1 MILVALVL
9 RSQFQEVVARSNGRK
24 VGLFQL
30 TLLEKAE
37 TPVDGDDGL
46 LVFKIWGNT
55 GKDRLRHRIGRGSIV
70 AIEETNRRVDW
81 RNNAN
86 EGTIIEGDLIAFS
99 EINSDEICV
108 YEPNPA
114 VHMDYMVR
122 SRIAESAK
130 ELLHALGRS
139 ERWALLR
146 SCACRSYNK
155 SSLHAILSD
164 PKALLFNVDL
174 VIPLESFLNF
184 DDFKVR
190 DSDGDTSKLSFKDNS
205 ARDKFV
211 AQVTSALRSL
221 PLLLTFID
229 HLKDALVTDSERPP
243 QKPSDTLKALE
254 ACLSDILKRDCSLL
268 DRVILKNEGVISES
282 SSLRSDFSLKFHF
295 QKIAVLSS
303 YNRRIT

>member
-24 VGLFQL
+24 VSLFQL

-37 TPVDGDDGL
+37 SPADGDDGL
-46 LVFKIWGNT
+46 LVFKIWGNA

-70 AIEETNRRVDW
+70 AIEETNRRIDW

-99 EINSDEICV
+99 EINSDEICA
-108 YEPNPA
+108 YELNPA

-122 SRIAESAK
+122 SRIADSAK
-130 ELLHALGRS
+130 EMLNTLGRS

-146 SCACRSYNK
+146 SCACRSFNK
-155 SSLHAILSD
+155 ASLHAILSD
-164 PKALLFNVDL
+164 SKALLFNVDL
-174 VIPLESFLNF
+174 IIPLESFLNF

-190 DSDGDTSKLSFKDNS
+190 DSDGDTSKLSFKDS
-205 ARDKFV
+205 MARENFV
-211 AQVTSALRSL
+211 AQVASALRSL
-221 PLLLTFID
+221 PLFLTFID
-229 HLKDALVTDSERPP
+229 HLKDALVMDNGRPP
-243 QKPSDTLKALE
+243 QKPSDMLKALE
-254 ACLSDILKRDCSLL
+254 TCLSDILKRDCSLL
-268 DRVILKNEGVISES
+268 DRVILNESVMSES
-282 SSLRSDFSLKFHF
+282 SSLRRDFSLKFHF
-295 QKIAVLSS
+295 QNLAVLSS

>member
-30 TLLEKAE
+30 TLLEKPEGQAD
-37 TPVDGDDGL
+37 VDDGL

-55 GKDRLRHRIGRGSIV
+55 GKDRLRHRIGRGSVV
-70 AIEETNRRVDW
+70 AIEEINRRVDW
-81 RNNAN
+81 RNNSN

-99 EINSDEICV
+99 EINSDEMCV
-108 YEPNPA
+108 YEPNPT

-122 SRIAESAK
+122 SNIAELTK
-130 ELLHALGRS
+130 ELLHTLTRS

-146 SCACRSYNK
+146 SCACRAYNK
-155 SSLHAILSD
+155 SSLHAILADS
-164 PKALLFNVDL
+164 KALLFNVDL
-174 VIPLESFLNF
+174 VVPLESFLSF

-190 DSDGDTSKLSFKDNS
+190 DSDGDSSKVSFKDS
-205 ARDKFV
+205 MARESFV
-211 AQVTSALRSL
+211 AQVSSALRPF
-221 PLLLTFID
+221 PLLLTFVD
-229 HLKDALVTDSERPP
+229 RLKDALAIDGERPP
-243 QKPSDTLKALE
+243 QKASDTLKALE
-254 ACLSDILKRDCSLL
+254 ACLSDILKRDLRLL
-268 DRVILKNEGVISES
+268 DRVIMKNEGIISES
-282 SSLRSDFSLKFHF
+282 SPLRSDYSLKFHF